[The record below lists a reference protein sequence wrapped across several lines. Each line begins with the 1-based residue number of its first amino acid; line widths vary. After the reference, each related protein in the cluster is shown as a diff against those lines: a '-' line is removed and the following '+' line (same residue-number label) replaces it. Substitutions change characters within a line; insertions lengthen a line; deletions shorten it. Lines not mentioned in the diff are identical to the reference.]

1 MTLQDL
7 IIEYF
12 KTVSPSANAQQIT
25 DELGARK
32 DTVSAALRRLY
43 SRGQLRRCG
52 PGVYE
57 LAEKPDPGVW
67 IVADAESLLVDAPKP
82 FETEHGAQLLLNA
95 VKAFIGENQD
105 NMIWVENERFM
116 ERLLDAPKGW
126 AVAVV
131 TNKKDQLAEAK
142 KLSAGR
148 ITLEWSGSKLSIGV
162 DEGWLAETCSRF

>member
-12 KTVSPSANAQQIT
+12 KRVSPSANAQQIT

-43 SRGQLRRCG
+43 SRGQLKRLQ

-57 LAEKPDPGVW
+57 LAEKPEPGVW
-67 IVADAESLLVDAPKP
+67 VVADADSLLVGAPEP

-105 NMIWVENERFM
+105 NMVWVENENFM
-116 ERLLDAPKGW
+116 NRLLDTPKGW

-131 TNKKDQLAEAK
+131 TSEKDQLAEAEG
-142 KLSAGR
+142 LGAGR
-148 ITLEWSGSKLSIGV
+148 ITFKWSGNKLSIGV
-162 DEGWLAETCSRF
+162 DERWLEESCSKF

>member
-43 SRGQLRRCG
+43 SRGQLKRYG

-67 IVADAESLLVDAPKP
+67 VVADASSLLVGAPES
-82 FETEHGAQLLLNA
+82 FETEHGAQLLLNT
-95 VKAFIGENQD
+95 VKAFIGESQD
-105 NMIWVENERFM
+105 NMIWVENEGFM
-116 ERLLDAPKGW
+116 ERLLDVPKGW

-131 TNKKDQLAEAK
+131 TNQKDQLAEAK
-142 KLSAGR
+142 KLGAGR
-148 ITLEWSGSKLSIGV
+148 ITFEWSGSKLSIGV
-162 DEGWLAETCSRF
+162 DEKWQAETCSKL